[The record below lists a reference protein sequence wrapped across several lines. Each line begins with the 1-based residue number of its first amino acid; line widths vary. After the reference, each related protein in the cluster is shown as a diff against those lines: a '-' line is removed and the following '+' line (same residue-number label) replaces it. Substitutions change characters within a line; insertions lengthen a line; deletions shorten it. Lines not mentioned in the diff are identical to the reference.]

1 MNAKAIADIVTDI
14 VSVMKSWLSNF
25 TSSSVDRIWRGL
37 KPIVCL
43 ICVTA
48 IAIAIASPAY
58 ANLKDDR
65 FDGNIFALYG
75 GNGSLVP
82 PKVDLKESLRLGKPA
97 VLAFY
102 IDDSYDCKLYT
113 PVLNDVQAYYGKTVT
128 IIPVAVDSLDLSIP
142 KANLSTENEAYYYR
156 GFVPQTVVIS
166 PDRKVLFDIDGKPDF
181 ADLDAALRQIPGL
194 PAPAPNAKLR
204 NPVMKQVNEVTP

>member
-1 MNAKAIADIVTDI
+1 
-14 VSVMKSWLSNF
+14 MKNWPINF
-25 TSSSVDRIWRGL
+25 TRFSVDRIF
-37 KPIVCL
+37 KAIVCL
-43 ICVTA
+43 LCMAVI
-48 IAIAIASPAY
+48 IGAIASPAY

-82 PKVDLKESLRLGKPA
+82 PKVNLEESLRLGKPA

-113 PVLNDVQAYYGKTVT
+113 PVLNDVQAYYGKAVS
-128 IIPVAVDSLDLSIP
+128 IIPIPVDSLDLSIP
-142 KANLSTENEAYYYR
+142 KANLSTDNEAYYYR
-156 GFVPQTVVIS
+156 GFVPQTVAIG
-166 PDRKVLFDIDGKPDF
+166 PDRQVLFDLDGKPSF
-181 ADLDAALRQIPGL
+181 VDLDAALRQVPGL
-194 PAPAPNAKLR
+194 SALAPNAKLR

>member
-1 MNAKAIADIVTDI
+1 
-14 VSVMKSWLSNF
+14 MKNWLSSF
-25 TSSSVDRIWRGL
+25 VRFSVDRIFRSV
-37 KPIVCL
+37 VCL
-43 ICVTA
+43 ICVLA
-48 IAIAIASPAY
+48 IVGAIASPAY

-97 VLAFY
+97 VIAFY

-113 PVLNDVQAYYGKTVT
+113 PVLNDVQAYYGKAVS
-128 IIPVAVDSLDLSIP
+128 IIPIAVDSLDLSTP
-142 KANLSTENEAYYYR
+142 KTNFNTDDEAYYYR
-156 GFVPQTVVIS
+156 GFVPQTVVLS
-166 PDRKVLFDIDGKPDF
+166 PDRKVLFDLDGKPDF

-194 PAPAPNAKLR
+194 SALAPNVKLR
-204 NPVMKQVNEVTP
+204 NPVTKQVNEVTP